1 MGDGTGGNDSS
12 AHVWSEL
19 GRQALDGV
27 LSGAKTADENKT
39 ELHKAPS
46 APCPWAGAGLGPAW
60 GRARAGLCIYK
71 NVPIFF
77 GHICQLTWISMICT
91 DLKPT

>member
-1 MGDGTGGNDSS
+1 MGDGIGGNDSS

-39 ELHKAPS
+39 EHHKAPS
-46 APCPWAGAGLGPAW
+46 VPAPSAPYPWAGTGLGPGWGRAGAGLGPGW
-60 GRARAGLCIYK
+60 GRAGAGLCI
-71 NVPIFF
+71 
-77 GHICQLTWISMICT
+77 
-91 DLKPT
+91 